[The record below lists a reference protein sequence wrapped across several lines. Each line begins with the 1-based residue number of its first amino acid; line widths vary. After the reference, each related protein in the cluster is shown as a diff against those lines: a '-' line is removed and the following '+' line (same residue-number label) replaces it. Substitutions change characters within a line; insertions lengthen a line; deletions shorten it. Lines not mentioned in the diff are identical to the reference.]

1 MEDVY
6 LKFKIGVFYKDYDW
20 METVFARIIKDLG
33 IDRADISDIGISL
46 KQYPY
51 HINIGDL
58 VTIYFV
64 KPDDTCIGYRFDR
77 IYYQRGLN
85 EEETAVMIAS
95 KSYMYPMALD

>member
-1 MEDVY
+1 MDNVY
-6 LKFKIGVFYKDYDW
+6 LKFRIGVFYKDCDW
-20 METVFARIIKDLG
+20 MEIAFARIIKDLG
-33 IDRADISDIGISL
+33 INRADISDIGISL

-85 EEETAVMIAS
+85 EDENAIMLTC
-95 KSYMYPMALD
+95 KSPCYPLMLD